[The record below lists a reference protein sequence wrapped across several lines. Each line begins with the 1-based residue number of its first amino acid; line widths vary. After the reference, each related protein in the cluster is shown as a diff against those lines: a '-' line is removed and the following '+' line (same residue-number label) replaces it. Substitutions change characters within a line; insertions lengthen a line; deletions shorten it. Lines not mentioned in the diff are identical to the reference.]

1 MQQGVRQWT
10 REEREEVLGLVLD
23 GMAEGV
29 TLQETVEREQRRL
42 SAREPER
49 YPGKLTPGL
58 VRGWLWLDE
67 EWFRRYQRAKALLG
81 QAYADEAV
89 VTARESTSSTTAMD
103 RVRIETLKWAAAKA
117 NPVEFG
123 EKQTVEHQGAQ
134 TLQVRIVEEEGTVR
148 NVQALKAAE
157 SAALE
162 RAVVGS
168 IAPSTKPVV
177 QVKAP

>member
-1 MQQGVRQWT
+1 MRQWT

-29 TLQETVEREQRRL
+29 TLQETVEREQRRV

-49 YPGKLTPGL
+49 YPTRLTPGL

-89 VTARESTSSTTAMD
+89 VTARESTSGTTATD
-103 RVRIETLKWAAAKA
+103 RVLIETLKWAAAKA

-148 NVQALKAAE
+148 NVQALKAVEGAVLE
-157 SAALE
+157 QTARPAL
-162 RAVVGS
+162 VGS
-168 IAPSTKPVV
+168 IQPK
-177 QVKAP
+177 K